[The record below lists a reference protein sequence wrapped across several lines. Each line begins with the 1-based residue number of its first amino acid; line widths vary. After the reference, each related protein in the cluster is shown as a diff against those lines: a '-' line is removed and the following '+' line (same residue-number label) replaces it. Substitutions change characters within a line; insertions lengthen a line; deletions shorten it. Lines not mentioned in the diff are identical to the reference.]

1 MGTRSTT
8 TFINKYPDSGEVCL
22 VKIYEQYDGYPSGV
36 GKKLCNFILGKK
48 IINGISSDQFTDEF
62 ANGFDDLATMYIA
75 EFKKGVGYFHLT
87 DPTLDRSSN
96 KWCDY
101 NYEVVYNYTLELPH
115 EGMPAND
122 LIIIRVFCWDSNDP
136 IFEGS
141 PQEMMNF
148 IDKYDDDES

>member
-1 MGTRSTT
+1 MGTKSTV

-75 EFKKGVGYFHLT
+75 KFKKGIGCFYIT
-87 DPTLDRSSN
+87 DPTLDSDRSSN
-96 KWCDY
+96 KRCDY
-101 NYEVVYNYTLELPH
+101 NYEVVYNYTLDIPH
-115 EGMPAND
+115 EGIPAND
-122 LIIIRVFCWDSNDP
+122 LIIIRVFIWDSNYP

-148 IDKYDDDES
+148 IDKWED